1 MSSKSQ
7 NPVEKPAKRRHPL
20 LRAIGA
26 IVGVLVVLLVAYGVV
41 LGTSV
46 ATVQSQATELQKNA
60 QALQSALD
68 ESDVSASV
76 DAARQVSSDV
86 DNLAGELDGWQWDIA
101 ELLPYYG
108 SDVRAGRSVVAV
120 AQNLSQKILLPVAT
134 VAADYAAGF
143 DAKGILAVFDTSL
156 LKQVAQTCT
165 EAAPAIQEAASALD
179 AIGPTH
185 IAELN
190 QAVEELR
197 DPVDKAAQILDR
209 YGTLVDHLDF
219 LGNLLGISK

>member
-7 NPVEKPAKRRHPL
+7 DPVEKPAKRRHPL

-26 IVGVLVVLLVAYGVV
+26 IVGVFVVLLVAYGVV

-46 ATVQSQATELQKNA
+46 ATVQSQAAELQKNVR
-60 QALQSALD
+60 ALQSALD
-68 ESDVSASV
+68 AANVSASV
-76 DAARQVSSDV
+76 DAARQVSNNV
-86 DNLAGELDGWQWDIA
+86 DDLAGELNGWQWNVA
-101 ELLPYYG
+101 GFLPYYG
-108 SDVRAGRSVVAV
+108 GDVKAARSLAAV
-120 AQNLSQKILLPVAT
+120 AQQLSQKVLLPAAT

-185 IAELN
+185 ITGLN
-190 QAVEELR
+190 QAVEDLR

-209 YGTLVDHLDF
+209 YGTFADHLDF